1 MISSTS
7 TIFGSFPTP
16 AERSAAVSDAASSAT
31 DNIFQSYSDR
41 PLAMPAAAP
50 GPANSAIGAWLARI
64 QQAFD
69 RWTESNAQSLA
80 DARVWD
86 IARSDPRMLADL
98 MHARMRDDS
107 EALVVEPEPAA
118 VATVATA
125 APSAPVQD
133 AVPMVRQ
140 PRQRIAGQG
149 WGRVIEDAYQN
160 RFQHPRHEHV

>member
-1 MISSTS
+1 MSSSTT
-7 TIFGSFPTP
+7 TIFGSFPTL
-16 AERSAAVSDAASSAT
+16 AERPVVASNAASSAT
-31 DNIFQSYSDR
+31 DNICQSYSDR
-41 PLAMPAAAP
+41 PLAMPAAVP
-50 GPANSAIGAWLARI
+50 GPVNSAIGAWLAHI

-69 RWTESNAQSLA
+69 RWAESNAQSRA

-107 EALVVEPEPAA
+107 EALVEPAA

-160 RFQHPRHEHV
+160 RLQHPRRQHV